1 MPAPQI
7 PVGIGTKLGVIAS
20 SLAAIFAL
28 VATILEGDHSTETI
42 GALIAAALPLY
53 AVIKGRMDQAT
64 AAVAKAPA
72 VEHIA
77 DLVAERLSESTHS
90 DGTPVLAQPAQ
101 IDEPGNDALLADQG
115 VPLED
120 LPPA

>member
-7 PVGIGTKLGVIAS
+7 PVGIATKLGVIAS

-53 AVIKGRMDQAT
+53 AVIRGRMEQAT
-64 AAVAKAPA
+64 AHAGKTV
-72 VEHIA
+72 
-77 DLVAERLSESTHS
+77 LSEPQYLE
-90 DGTPVLAQPAQ
+90 GAQAQ

-115 VPLED
+115 VLPED